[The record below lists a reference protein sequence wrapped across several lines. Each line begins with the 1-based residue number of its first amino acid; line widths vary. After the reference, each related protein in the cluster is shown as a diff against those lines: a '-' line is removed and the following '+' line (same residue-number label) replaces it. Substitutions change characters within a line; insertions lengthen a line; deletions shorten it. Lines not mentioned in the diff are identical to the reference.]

1 MSLFKLSDHV
11 VGTYTQFVCSSCL
24 CPSPLVQESDV
35 PLKILSFITCV
46 LLLLLTSIHLLVLC
60 CVYYKMYVLCLCIV
74 VSSPLLE
81 YVTVDFGL

>member
-35 PLKILSFITCV
+35 VPLKIPSYITCASVIANKYSSPCSV
-46 LLLLLTSIHLLVLC
+46 LPVYIIKCMC
-60 CVYYKMYVLCLCIV
+60 CVCV
-74 VSSPLLE
+74 
-81 YVTVDFGL
+81 